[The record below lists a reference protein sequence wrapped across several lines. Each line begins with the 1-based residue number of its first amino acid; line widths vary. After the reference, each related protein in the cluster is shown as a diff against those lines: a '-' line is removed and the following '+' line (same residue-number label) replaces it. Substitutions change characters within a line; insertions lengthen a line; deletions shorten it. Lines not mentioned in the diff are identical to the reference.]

1 MSLLAGRS
9 IVITGAMGGLGRALA
24 EVCAREG
31 ARVAV
36 AYRQDAEAAQQLCA
50 ELEARHGTATFPVPL
65 DVTSRAS
72 IDQAVA
78 HCLERTGQIDG
89 FVNNAAIIRP
99 GLLITSDEAQL
110 REQLETNL
118 LGPILCAR
126 SVLPH
131 MMRRRSGVLLN
142 VSSVA
147 AVAPVRGQAAYA
159 AAKGGLEALT
169 RALAAEYARKGVRV
183 LCLRPGPIDTPM
195 LAPTAELIGDAV
207 HSRVA
212 LQRAAQPSEVAELA
226 AFLLSDRAAYAT
238 GSCVAIDGG
247 WGLA

>member
-1 MSLLAGRS
+1 MSSLAGRS
-9 IVITGAMGGLGRALA
+9 IVITGATGGLGRALA

-36 AYRQDAEAAQQLCA
+36 AYRRDGDAAWELCA
-50 ELEARHGTATFPVPL
+50 DLEARHGTAAFAVAM
-65 DVTSRAS
+65 DVTSSAS
-72 IDQAVA
+72 IDRAVA
-78 HCLERTGQIDG
+78 VCMERTGQIDG
-89 FVNNAAIIRP
+89 FVNNAAIVRP
-99 GLLITSDEAQL
+99 GLLVTASDEQI
-110 REQLETNL
+110 REQLDTDL

-131 MMRRRSGVLLN
+131 MVRRRAGVLLN
-142 VSSVA
+142 ISSVA
-147 AVAPVRGQAAYA
+147 AVAPVRGQAVYA

-169 RALAAEYARKGVRV
+169 RALAAEYTRKGVRV

-195 LAPTAELIGDAV
+195 LAPTAELVGDAV
-207 HSRVA
+207 HARAA

-226 AFLLSDRAAYAT
+226 AFLLSDRASYVA